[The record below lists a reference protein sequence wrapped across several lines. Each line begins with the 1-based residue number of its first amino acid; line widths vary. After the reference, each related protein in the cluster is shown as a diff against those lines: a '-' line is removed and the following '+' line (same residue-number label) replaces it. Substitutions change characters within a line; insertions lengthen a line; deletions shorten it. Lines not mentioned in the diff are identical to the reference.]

1 MGLIACACA
10 IIGLAFFTVV
20 ASNQIFPQGKVI
32 SLIKNKLND
41 NYQIY
46 ETYSSTANF

>member
-32 SLIKNKLND
+32 PFFKIKNKLND
-41 NYQIY
+41 NYQI
-46 ETYSSTANF
+46 